1 MKAYTEG
8 EWVYDG
14 FGDVI
19 LKGSGGGWGNFIKPT
34 VICCLD
40 PIIIGCLDDLGNT
53 RNENKYDGY
62 LIAAAPDLYEA
73 LEDLLENYKENK
85 GEGLGIGPIMKAK
98 QALAKARGESVDK

>member
-62 LIAAAPDLYEA
+62 LIAAAPDLYNA
-73 LEDLLENYKENK
+73 LSVLADVAEQR
-85 GEGLGIGPIMKAK
+85 GIPVDAARS
-98 QALAKARGESVDK
+98 ALKKARGE